1 MRTVFAFAAFTLAA
15 ASPVWAQSPTMVTG
29 PRTLTPGH
37 VACTDLPVVTR
48 PAPTRFIKGGHNT
61 DGHQSLYRGQIAV
74 LTRTADDGLQVGQ
87 RFFVRR
93 LQGGPSREFPRPGE
107 GFGMVHTAGWLTVT
121 GMDEYN
127 ALARVDYACDSIEL
141 GDYLEPYVE
150 VVLPTSADPA
160 IPTID
165 EMPGLP
171 ATGFH
176 LPAPLKGAPMFDDR
190 ANVLFGTDTRTTFG
204 DGDTL
209 SIDRGTVH
217 GVKLGARFQIYRGKQ
232 YGLPLVYVADAVVME
247 QGELTSKVV
256 LVRVKDVVA
265 AGDVVVARRTP

>member
-1 MRTVFAFAAFTLAA
+1 MRTVFALAAFTLAA
-15 ASPVWAQSPTMVTG
+15 AGPVWAQSHPLVTG
-29 PRTLTPGH
+29 PRTLTPAH
-37 VACTDLPVVTR
+37 VACTDLPAATR

-61 DGHQSLYRGQIAV
+61 DGHQSLVKGEVAV
-74 LTRTADDGLQVGQ
+74 LTRSADDGLQVGQ

-93 LQGGPSREFPRPGE
+93 VQGGPSREFPREGE
-107 GFGMVHTAGWLTVT
+107 GWGMVHTAGWVTVT

-127 ALARVDYACDSIEL
+127 ALASVDYTCDSIET

-160 IPTID
+160 
-165 EMPGLP
+165 
-171 ATGFH
+171 
-176 LPAPLKGAPMFDDR
+176 GAPIYDDR
-190 ANVLFGTDTRTTFG
+190 ASILFGTDTRTTFG

-217 GVKLGARFQIYRGKQ
+217 GVKLGARFMIFRNIQ
-232 YGLPLVYVADAVVME
+232 YGLPLVWVGDAVVME

-256 LVRVKDVVA
+256 LVLVKDVVQR
-265 AGDVVVARRTP
+265 GDVVVPRRVP